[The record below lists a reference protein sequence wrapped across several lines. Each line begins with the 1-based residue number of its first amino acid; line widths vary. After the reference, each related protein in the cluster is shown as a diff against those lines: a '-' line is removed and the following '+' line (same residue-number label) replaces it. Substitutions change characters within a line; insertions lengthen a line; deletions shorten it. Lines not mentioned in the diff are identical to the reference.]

1 MTIAS
6 YFPVRLALEL
16 VGIALFEP
24 TAGSSYPEP
33 CRSMT
38 AGQFWGSDVVYSL
51 VEPNARNGVE
61 PYASWLKLPKDAL
74 IAPYINPEAINVI
87 VVGGETQALWLTMDM
102 WHTKTMSID
111 KWRPKS
117 GVYQEDPQAVRRR
130 QARQKRHAAALK
142 ASGYD
147 Q

>member
-1 MTIAS
+1 M
-6 YFPVRLALEL
+6 
-16 VGIALFEP
+16 
-24 TAGSSYPEP
+24 
-33 CRSMT
+33 
-38 AGQFWGSDVVYSL
+38 
-51 VEPNARNGVE
+51 
-61 PYASWLKLPKDAL
+61 
-74 IAPYINPEAINVI
+74 NPDAINVI

-117 GVYQEDPQAVRRR
+117 GVYQEDPQSVRRR
-130 QARQKRHAAALK
+130 KARQKRHAAALK